1 MTEQTKENNL
11 TELEHI
17 LSINCEMVVC
27 ECGLKEVVRVS
38 IVNSDCK
45 VKNLN
50 THVIVPCI

>member
-1 MTEQTKENNL
+1 MTEQTKENNS
-11 TELEHI
+11 TKPEHI

-27 ECGLKEVVRVS
+27 EGGLKEVVRVS

-45 VKNLN
+45 VKNPN